1 MLQPSRAQANLKP
14 ALKSTFPQKDVW
26 NVIVAQVE
34 SPDEIYIR
42 FADDEELVE
51 ISNSLKKFYSGKSLP
66 PVLDPKE
73 GEVYLFEEGGKLFR
87 AQVEF
92 NDDGLFLLQPDGVSK
107 Y

>member
-1 MLQPSRAQANLKP
+1 MLQPSRTQANLKP

-34 SPDEIYIR
+34 SPEEIYIR
-42 FADDEELVE
+42 FADDEKLVE